1 MRWLLLKDLQILRR
15 SPLVTALLVIYPV
28 VIAVLV
34 GFALSRGPDKPRVA
48 FLNEVPKVQSFDIG
62 GCEFDEN
69 SARDQLCKQIECIR
83 VSSEEEARQKVEDG
97 EVLAALILPE
107 DLVDKLRAQLS
118 TSGFEQPTVQVIVN
132 EEDPV
137 KARLVDDR
145 IDALINEA
153 NLKVS
158 GQFSDTLVQYL
169 DLSLHG
175 GTFNFLGQSIKILG
189 LEQTQKIIATV
200 AAQLPKSDP
209 NRAKLE
215 QIVKFSSMA
224 QQNFGVA
231 DDLLASVREPIKVDK
246 EVVSGS
252 PPELD
257 NFAVSVAAA
266 ITLMFVTVLLVAG
279 SLALE
284 REENVFRRLTR
295 GLVSA
300 WGLLTE
306 EIALGVVCAF
316 GVTMLMLA
324 GLQLFVSI
332 DWGRTPLIVAAIL
345 AGGAG
350 FAAMGAAI
358 GSSAREVRASSLL
371 AFMISLPIAFLSL
384 VPSGTVS
391 PGLYDVIKVVT
402 GIFPF
407 APAQKALSGALD
419 AAGPDVGVQVLHL
432 ALLTAAYAVLAR
444 VALRRFA

>member
-1 MRWLLLKDLQILRR
+1 MRWLLVKDLQILKR
-15 SPLVTALLVIYPV
+15 SPLITALLVIYPV

-48 FLNEVPKVQSFDIG
+48 FLNQVPKGQSFDIG
-62 GCEFDEN
+62 GSEFDEN
-69 SARDQLCKQIECIR
+69 SAREQLCEEIECIR
-83 VSSEEEARQKVEDG
+83 VSSEEEAREKVKDG

-107 DLVDKLRAQLS
+107 DLVDKLRTQLS
-118 TSGFEQPTVQVIVN
+118 TSGFEQPTVQVVVN

-137 KARLVDDR
+137 KAQLVDDR

-153 NLKVS
+153 NLRVS
-158 GQFSDTLVQYL
+158 GQFSETLVQYL
-169 DLSLHG
+169 DLLLNG
-175 GTFNFLGQSIKILG
+175 GDFNFLGQTLQVLG
-189 LEQTQKIIATV
+189 LKETQRIISG
-200 AAQLPKSDP
+200 AARSLPKSDP
-209 NRAKLE
+209 NRAQLE
-215 QIVKFSSMA
+215 RIVRFSSLA
-224 QQNFGVA
+224 RQNLGVA

-246 EVVSGS
+246 QVVSGS

-279 SLALE
+279 SIALE

-300 WGLLTE
+300 TGLLVE
-306 EIALGVVCAF
+306 KIALGVVCAF
-316 GVTMLMLA
+316 AVTLLMLA

-332 DWGRTPLIVAAIL
+332 DWGRTPLIVAAIG

-358 GSSAREVRASSLL
+358 GSSAREVQASSLL

-391 PGLYDVIKVVT
+391 PALFDVIKVIT
-402 GIFPF
+402 AIFPF
-407 APAQKALSGALD
+407 APAQKALAGALD
-419 AAGPDVGVQVLHL
+419 AAGPDVGIQVLHL
-432 ALLTAAYAVLAR
+432 LALTAAYAVLAR
-444 VALRRFA
+444 VALRRFS

>member
-15 SPLVTALLVIYPV
+15 SPLITALLVIYPV

-48 FLNEVPKVQSFDIG
+48 FLNEVPKGQSFDIG
-62 GCEFDEN
+62 GSEFDEN
-69 SARDQLCKQIECIR
+69 SARDQLCQQIECIR
-83 VSSEEEARQKVEDG
+83 VSSEEEARQKVKDG

-175 GTFNFLGQSIKILG
+175 GTFNFLGQSVKILG
-189 LEQTQKIIATV
+189 LEQTQKIISDV
-200 AAQLPKSDP
+200 AASLPKSDP

-246 EVVSGS
+246 QVVSGS

-279 SLALE
+279 SIALE

-295 GLVSA
+295 GLVSV

-306 EIALGVVCAF
+306 KIALGVVTAF
-316 GVTMLMLA
+316 VVTMLMLG

-391 PGLYDVIKVVT
+391 PALYDVIKVVT

-407 APAQKALSGALD
+407 APAQKALAGALD

-432 ALLTAAYAVLAR
+432 AALTAAYAVLAR

>member
-15 SPLVTALLVIYPV
+15 SPLIAALLVIYPV

-48 FLNEVPKVQSFDIG
+48 FLNQVPTGESFDIG
-62 GCEFDEN
+62 GSEFDEN
-69 SARDQLCKQIECIR
+69 SARDQLCDQIDCIR
-83 VSSEEEARQKVEDG
+83 VTTEEQAVQKVKDG
-97 EVLAALILPE
+97 EVLAALVLPP
-107 DLVDKLRAQLS
+107 DLVDKLRSQIS
-118 TSGFEQPTVQVIVN
+118 TSGFEQPTVKVIVN

-137 KARLVDDR
+137 KARLVNDR
-145 IDALINEA
+145 IDALINKA

-158 GQFSDTLVQYL
+158 GQFSDTLIQYL
-169 DLSLHG
+169 NLLLNG
-175 GTFNFLGQSIKILG
+175 GDFNFLGQSLKILG
-189 LEQTQKIIATV
+189 LKETQQIISS
-200 AAQLPKSDP
+200 AAQSLPKSDP
-209 NRAKLE
+209 NRAQLE
-215 QIVKFSSMA
+215 RIVRFSSLA
-224 QQNFGVA
+224 RQNLGVA

-300 WGLLTE
+300 MGLLAE
-306 EIALGVVCAF
+306 KIALGVVCSLV
-316 GVTMLMLA
+316 VTLLMLG
-324 GLQLFVSI
+324 GLQFFVTI
-332 DWGRTPLIVAAIL
+332 DWARSPLIVAAIL

-391 PGLYDVIKVVT
+391 PGLYDVIKVVRSA
-402 GIFPF
+402 FPF
-407 APAQKALSGALD
+407 APAQRALSGALD

-432 ALLTAAYAVLAR
+432 LALTAAYWLLAR
-444 VALRRFA
+444 LALRRFA

>member
-15 SPLVTALLVIYPV
+15 SPLITALLVIYPV

-48 FLNEVPKVQSFDIG
+48 FLNEVPPGESVAVGNTTLDESAAKSQLCSRIECVDVSSEAEARKKVQSGD
-62 GCEFDEN
+62 
-69 SARDQLCKQIECIR
+69 
-83 VSSEEEARQKVEDG
+83 
-97 EVLAALILPE
+97 VLAALILPA
-107 DLVDKLRAQLS
+107 DLVDKLRSELS
-118 TSGFEQPTVQVIVN
+118 TSGFQQPTVKVLVN

-137 KARLVDDR
+137 KGRLVDDR
-145 IDALINEA
+145 ISALINEA
-153 NLKVS
+153 NLRVS

-169 DLSLHG
+169 GLLLNG
-175 GTFNFLGQSIKILG
+175 GDFSFLGQSLNILG
-189 LEQTQKIIATV
+189 LKQTQQIITNV
-200 AAQLPKSDP
+200 ANSLPKSDP
-209 NRAKLE
+209 NRAQLE
-215 QIVKFSSMA
+215 RIVRFSSLA
-224 QQNFGVA
+224 RQNLGVA
-231 DDLLASVREPIKVDK
+231 GDLLASVRQPIKVDK
-246 EVVSGS
+246 QVVSGS
-252 PPELD
+252 PPSLD

-284 REENVFRRLTR
+284 REENVYRRLTR

-300 WGLLTE
+300 TGLLGE
-306 EIALGVVCAF
+306 KIALGMVSALI
-316 GVTMLMLA
+316 VTLLMLG
-324 GLQLFVSI
+324 GLQFFVSI
-332 DWGRTPLIVAAIL
+332 DWARAPLIAGAIL

-384 VPSGTVS
+384 VPSGTVA
-391 PGLYDVIKVVT
+391 PALYDVIRAVT
-402 GIFPF
+402 AAFPF

-419 AAGPDVGVQVLHL
+419 SAGPDVGVQVLHL
-432 ALLTAAYAVLAR
+432 LALTAVYWLLAR